1 MFNASNTLMRMLCS
15 IIGQSYENWKIILID
30 DVSSEDEQAK
40 CKKIIY
46 QVQELLQQSGH
57 EPSKI
62 QTVWNSQARGKQ
74 WEVSNVLHGISM
86 CEDNDIICR
95 IDGDD
100 YLCELDALAM
110 INSVYH
116 QADCDALWSAHRWG
130 MSDKNISADM
140 PQGADPY
147 RHPWVSSH
155 LKSFKKYLLNNVKDI
170 NYRGEDGKYVRR
182 AGDQAVYLPA
192 LHRSKKHVFF
202 PRVLYHYNIK
212 DVPATYQTDD
222 AKFQRDEALFLRAR
236 GFVE

>member
-1 MFNASNTLMRMLCS
+1 MSNRFVFIVPIFNASTTLARMLHS
-15 IIGQSYENWKIILID
+15 IVGQSYENWKIILID
-30 DVSSEDEQAK
+30 DVSSEEEQAK
-40 CKKIIY
+40 CKKILY
-46 QVQELLQQSGH
+46 QFHELFQVTGHAQEKLD
-57 EPSKI
+57 KVI
-62 QTVWNSQARGKQ
+62 WNSQSRGKQ
-74 WEVSNVLHGISM
+74 WEVS
-86 CEDNDIICR
+86 NDIICR

-110 INSVYH
+110 INSVYIE
-116 QADCDALWSAHRWG
+116 AKCDALWTKHRWG

-140 PQGADPY
+140 SQGADPF

-155 LKSFKKYLLNNVKDI
+155 FKTFRKYLLNDVKDV
-170 NYRGEDGKYVRR
+170 NYRGEDGEYVRR
-182 AGDQAVYLPA
+182 AGDQAIYLPA
-192 LHRSKKHVFF
+192 LYRSKKHVFF